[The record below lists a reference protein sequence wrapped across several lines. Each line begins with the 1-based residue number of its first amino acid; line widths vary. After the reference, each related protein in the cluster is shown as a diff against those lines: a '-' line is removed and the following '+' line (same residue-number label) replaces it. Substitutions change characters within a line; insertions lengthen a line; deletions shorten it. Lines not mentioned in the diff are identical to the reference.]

1 MRRLGWLP
9 FSPPAS
15 ADFSPALAR
24 LRRHSLGILAVLA
37 AFFLSLP
44 GANWGKYECWNYD
57 QMGHL
62 SLQKNALPQHYLKPP
77 LHTYLNQLLLLP
89 PTSLLLEKV
98 FRVRPSVQHDW
109 KLLASRLLTISM
121 FAASVWFFYT
131 SALRGCNETQAG
143 ALALLYATSAGILS
157 FDRFLTADTP
167 LLFWMTAAFLSALK
181 AAENRSTAWAI
192 ASGLLAGLATANKYN
207 GTAWAIAS
215 GLLAGL
221 ATANKYNGLWA
232 CAALPAALFASIG
245 WRCALTRP
253 FWAGTIAMPTGFILG
268 NPGTVLDSQRFF
280 EDFYY
285 NLITAPA
292 YDGDT
297 TSHGYLRFFSQ
308 LPDRSASLPPFCSP

>member
-62 SLQKNALPQHYLKPP
+62 SLQKNGLPQHYLKPP

-207 GTAWAIAS
+207 G
-215 GLLAGL
+215 
-221 ATANKYNGLWA
+221 LWA